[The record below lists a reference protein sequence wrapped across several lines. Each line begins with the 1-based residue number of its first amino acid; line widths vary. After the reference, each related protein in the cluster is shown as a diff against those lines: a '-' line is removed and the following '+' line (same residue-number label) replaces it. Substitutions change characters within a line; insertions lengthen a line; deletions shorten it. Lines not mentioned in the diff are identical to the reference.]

1 MSQTLQLTDDY
12 LLSPSCAVAQPQ
24 NIVLDPQFGNVRL
37 TTPIGRLSYVT
48 VVKPRAVQQGQE
60 PKFSA
65 TILMNPQA
73 CGDLYKAIVL
83 VANNRWKGEQRPN
96 PQNPAEMVL
105 MTGEHLLYLPKEQG
119 GIHNPLRNGNLTYSQ
134 DMVKYKAYFG
144 TYTLN
149 AGIDALNRKS
159 GASQQPLVLDEDS
172 RPMDPSKVY
181 SGCYGRLL
189 VTIFAFPQPG
199 QQIPNRGVGVLLNA
213 VQFARH
219 GEKLSG
225 FDALKNAQAAFG
237 TLPKD
242 QSAAAGGFGPN
253 HGMPFAAPAGGIPAG
268 FAAPPGAAAQQPAAA
283 PQTDFAGRPIQSQP
297 APQAQPQAGP
307 TWQPPGPGGGVMPW
321 NTSTGA

>member
-1 MSQTLQLTDDY
+1 MSATQQTLQLTDDY
-12 LLSPSCAVAQPQ
+12 LLSPSCAVAAAQD
-24 NIVLDPQFGNVRL
+24 IVLDTQFGNVRL

-48 VVKPRAVQQGQE
+48 VVKPRSVQQGQD

-65 TILMNPQA
+65 TILMNPAA
-73 CGDLYKAIVL
+73 CADLYKAIVL

-96 PQNPAEMVL
+96 PQNPSEMVL

-134 DMVKYKAYFG
+134 DPVKYKAYLG

-149 AGIDALNRKS
+149 AGIDAVNRKS

-189 VTIFAFPQPG
+189 ITVFAFPQPG

-242 QSAAAGGFGPN
+242 NSAPPSGGGFGPN

-268 FAAPPGAAAQQPAAA
+268 FAAPPGAAAQ
-283 PQTDFAGRPIQSQP
+283 
-297 APQAQPQAGP
+297 AQPQMVHTGQ
-307 TWQPPGPGGGVMPW
+307 QPAQVQPQMGQQPGPGGVMPW
-321 NTSTGA
+321 NTPPR